1 MNFASAQMYI
11 LASLSDEISDLTHDG
26 FSMLKTVEMKDRF
39 IYRFV
44 KEDSALLILEKNETS
59 DSCQTITLEKSE
71 PLDVEF
77 VEDLDRFTDLS
88 EVRFKQFD
96 CARVDPECLQ
106 HSLDMI

>member
-1 MNFASAQMYI
+1 MDFASAQLYI
-11 LASLSDEISDLTHDG
+11 LSSLSDEISELTHDG
-26 FSMLKTVEMKDRF
+26 FSMLKTVERKDLS

-44 KEDSALLILEKNETS
+44 KDDSAILIAEKNETT
-59 DSCQTITLEKSE
+59 DGVQTLTLEKSE
-71 PLDVEF
+71 PLEAEF

-88 EVRFKQFD
+88 EVRFKLFD